1 MRPDGRDTQGAA
13 GSASVPPVHVA
24 HNKLVR
30 DRIPEI
36 IQCNGH
42 RAVTRVLDSDEYRQQ
57 LLAKL
62 VEEAQEAQ
70 AAPAVELPSESA
82 DVFET
87 LQALT
92 TAAGLTWD
100 QLTAIAA
107 DKRSRRGGFRNR
119 IYLEYVEE

>member
-1 MRPDGRDTQGAA
+1 MQI
-13 GSASVPPVHVA
+13 A

-36 IQCNGH
+36 IQRNGH
-42 RAVTRVLDSDEYRQQ
+42 RAVTHVLDGDEYHQQ

-70 AAPAVELPSESA
+70 AAPAAELPSELA
-82 DVFET
+82 DVLET
-87 LQALT
+87 LQALST
-92 TAAGLTWD
+92 TAGVTWD
-100 QLTAIAA
+100 ELTAIAA